1 MNALFNAMLNRRQ
14 MMALGLGATT
24 MFGLVACGGSNSGS
38 ASSSANS
45 ANGSTETQKVEVAD
59 EREAPEVDA
68 QKFDELVASG
78 PVADD
83 ATIDGNAW
91 ASKIKDAGTLRIG
104 TTDTSTFFSLL
115 SVSDNVRRGFDAGL
129 YQMLARYILG
139 DQTKID
145 YSKVTSD
152 TRESVLTGDQVDAV
166 FATYSYTEDRAKQ
179 IDFAGPYYT
188 SQQSILVMKSTSD
201 IASLDDLKGK
211 NVAVQSGSTGPSI
224 MEKLVPE
231 AVLQQFTTDPEA
243 RLALEQGRVD
253 AYVIDNTL
261 NMGSVAKNPSKYQIV
276 GTVFGDIDPYGIG
289 LSKNSEGAVDF
300 VNDFL
305 KLVEDNGL
313 WAELWQITIG
323 DRIGSTDVP
332 APPALGVFTN

>member
-1 MNALFNAMLNRRQ
+1 MNSLYNAMLNRRQ

-24 MFGLVACGGSNSGS
+24 VFGLAACGGGD
-38 ASSSANS
+38 SSSASGSS
-45 ANGSTETQKVEVAD
+45 ASGSSETKQVEIAD

-68 QKFDELVASG
+68 QKFDDLVASG

-83 ATIDGNAW
+83 DTVSNNPW
-91 ASKIKDAGTLRIG
+91 ASKIKSAGKLRIG

-166 FATYSYTEDRAKQ
+166 FASYSWTEDRAKQ

-211 NVAVQSGSTGPSI
+211 NVAVQSGSTGPAI

-231 AVLQQFTTDPEA
+231 AVLQQFSTDPEA

-276 GTVFGDIDPYGIG
+276 GSVFGDVDPYGIG
-289 LSKNSEGAVDF
+289 LSKNSDGAVDF
-300 VNDFL
+300 VNDYL
-305 KLVEDNGL
+305 KIVEDNGL
-313 WAELWQITIG
+313 WAELWQLTIG
-323 DRIGSTDVP
+323 DRINSTDVP
-332 APPALGVFTN
+332 TPPALGVFKV